1 MQKISPKTMDLLPIM
16 YLRDKFNFIIVLS
29 ILCLALEVPASPYR
43 DPFVPLY
50 VTNPLTEY
58 ERKLQRKMNVNQKQ
72 GLYPEMYVC
81 KEGYADK
88 NAVGIVKS
96 RPFVVFDGEV
106 FYKNDVYKNGVITDI
121 NCEYIRI
128 VSGETEIRV
137 SLYDEGM
144 VEKVEESE
152 TNEAN

>member
-1 MQKISPKTMDLLPIM
+1 MDLLPTM
-16 YLRDKFNFIIVLS
+16 YLQDKFNFCIALS
-29 ILCLALEVPASPYR
+29 ILCLALEVSASTYR

-50 VTNPLTEY
+50 VTKPLTDY
-58 ERKLQRKMNVNQKQ
+58 ERKLQKKMNVNQQQ

-81 KEGYADK
+81 KEGGSK
-88 NAVGIVKS
+88 NAASSIKG

-106 FYKNDVYKNGVITDI
+106 FYKNDIYKNGVITDI

-144 VEKVEESE
+144 VEKVEGSRA
-152 TNEAN
+152 NEAN

>member
-1 MQKISPKTMDLLPIM
+1 MDLLPTM
-16 YLRDKFNFIIVLS
+16 YLQDKFNFFIVLS
-29 ILCLALEVPASPYR
+29 ILCLALEVLASPYR

-50 VTNPLTEY
+50 VSNPLTDY
-58 ERKLQRKMNVNQKQ
+58 ERKLQRKMNVSQQQ

-81 KEGYADK
+81 KEGGAGK
-88 NAVGIVKS
+88 NIAGKGRS

-128 VSGETEIRV
+128 VSGETEIKV

-144 VEKVEESE
+144 VEKVEESG

>member
-1 MQKISPKTMDLLPIM
+1 MCGARSYGRVATGSRARADLVYRMIYPLKYGIGRKIISTSSSNHAGHEQM
-16 YLRDKFNFIIVLS
+16 R
-29 ILCLALEVPASPYR
+29 A
-43 DPFVPLY
+43 
-50 VTNPLTEY
+50 EY
-58 ERKLQRKMNVNQKQ
+58 ERKLQRKMNVNQQQ

-81 KEGYADK
+81 KEGGSK
-88 NAVGIVKS
+88 NVASSIKG

-106 FYKNDVYKNGVITDI
+106 YYKNDIYKNGVITDI

-144 VEKVEESE
+144 VEKVEGSRA
-152 TNEAN
+152 NEAN